1 MLRLEKISKI
11 YPTGEVLKDV
21 SWEIRNG
28 ERIGLVGVNGAGK
41 STQLKIIAGLEE
53 ATDGSLISEGDPS
66 IAYLK
71 QEFDV
76 DLSRTVREELFE
88 AFKEAS
94 DLLQS
99 QKLVQENMESEL
111 ASKDLDYLDLLIKEL
126 SVIQSKFESI
136 NGYDLESKVEKL
148 LPTIGFNQ
156 NEADRLVGDFSG
168 GWQMRIALGKI
179 LLQSPD
185 LLLLDEPTNHL
196 DLETIEW
203 LENYLL
209 NQKIAMVIVS
219 HDRFFLDKVC
229 TRIVN
234 TERGKSKSY
243 LGNYTSYLQQ
253 RDFELES
260 TKVAY
265 EKQQKDI
272 QVQKAYIE
280 RFRASATR
288 STQAKSREKLLDKV
302 EKIEAPENNLKGPN
316 FKFLEAPRAGRDIL
330 NIKDLTHSYEDNIL
344 FLGAFLELEPGERI
358 AFLGPNGSGKST
370 LMRLIMGLE
379 EPDEGSIMIGKYNII
394 PSYFAQNQ
402 AEALDLEKTVIE
414 IISQAVPDWTQTE
427 IRSLLGS
434 FGLTNDSVFKEVSQI
449 SGGEKARLALA
460 LMIIKPSN
468 LLILDEPTNHLDI
481 PSKQML
487 EQALSNYNG
496 TALIVSHDRYF
507 ISKVANKIVE
517 IRDGQLIKYQGDYK
531 YYKEK
536 KIEEAQEKEKELQL
550 AERERKRLANREK
563 QRRKKKTKQ
572 KWSIRPNQL
581 GHTDRMSLEGLT

>member
-11 YPTGEVLKDV
+11 YPTGEVLRDV

-53 ATDGSLISEGDPS
+53 ATDGSLISEGNPS

-94 DLLQS
+94 DLLHS
-99 QKLVQENMESEL
+99 QKLIQEKMESEL

-126 SVIQSKFESI
+126 SVIQRKFESI

-148 LPTIGFNQ
+148 LPNIGFNQ

-209 NQKIAMVIVS
+209 NQKVAMVIVS
-219 HDRFFLDKVC
+219 HDRSFLDKVC

-234 TERGKSKSY
+234 TERGQSKSY

-265 EKQQKDI
+265 EKQQKEM

-302 EKIEAPENNLKGPN
+302 EKIEAPENSLKGPN
-316 FKFLEAPRAGRDIL
+316 FKFLDSPRAGRDIL
-330 NIKDLTHSYEDNIL
+330 SIKDLTHSYEDNIL
-344 FLGAFLELEPGERI
+344 FLEAFLELEPGERI

-370 LMRLIMGLE
+370 LLRLIMGLE
-379 EPDEGSIMIGKYNII
+379 VPDEGSIMIGKYNII
-394 PSYFAQNQ
+394 PSYFEQNQ
-402 AEALDLEKTVIE
+402 AEALELEKTVIE
-414 IISQAVPDWTQTE
+414 TISESVPNWNQTE

-517 IRDGQLIKYQGDYK
+517 IRDGQLIKYEGDYK

-536 KIEEAQEKEKELQL
+536 KMEEAQEKEKELQL

-563 QRRKKKTKQ
+563 QKKKKKTKQ
-572 KWSIRPNQL
+572 K
-581 GHTDRMSLEGLT
+581 

>member
-76 DLSRTVREELFE
+76 DLSRTVREELFV

-94 DLLQS
+94 DLLHS

-219 HDRFFLDKVC
+219 HDRSFLDKVC

-370 LMRLIMGLE
+370 LLRLIMGLE
-379 EPDEGSIMIGKYNII
+379 EPDEGSITIGKYNII
-394 PSYFAQNQ
+394 PSYFEQNQ
-402 AEALDLEKTVIE
+402 AEALELEKTVIE
-414 IISQAVPDWTQTE
+414 TISQSVPDWTQTE

-487 EQALSNYNG
+487 EKALSNYNG

-563 QRRKKKTKQ
+563 QRRKKKTK
-572 KWSIRPNQL
+572 
-581 GHTDRMSLEGLT
+581 

>member
-1 MLRLEKISKI
+1 VLRLEKISKI
-11 YPTGEVLKDV
+11 FPTGEVLKDV
-21 SWEIRNG
+21 SWEIKNG

-53 ATDGSLISEGDPS
+53 ATDGTVITEGDPS

-71 QEFDV
+71 QEFEV
-76 DLSRTVREELFE
+76 DILRTVREELFE
-88 AFKEAS
+88 AFHEAS
-94 DLLQS
+94 ELIHS
-99 QKLVQENMESEL
+99 QKCIQKKMESEL
-111 ASKDLDYLDLLIKEL
+111 ATRDIAYLDSLIKDL

-156 NEADRLVGDFSG
+156 KDADRVVGDFSG

-196 DLETIEW
+196 DLATIEW

-209 NQKIAMVIVS
+209 DQKVAMVIVS
-219 HDRFFLDKVC
+219 HDRSFLDKVC
-229 TRIVN
+229 TKIVN

-243 LGNYTSYLQQ
+243 LGNYTSYIKQK
-253 RDFELES
+253 DFEIES
-260 TKVAY
+260 AKVAY
-265 EKQQKDI
+265 QKQQKDI
-272 QVQKAYIE
+272 QVQKEYIE

-302 EKIEAPENNLKGPN
+302 EKIEAPENSLKGPS
-316 FKFLEAPRAGRDIL
+316 FQFMDAPRSG
-330 NIKDLTHSYEDNIL
+330 KDVLSVNCITHSYEDNIL
-344 FLGAFLELEPGERI
+344 FLEADLEVEPGERI
-358 AFLGPNGSGKST
+358 AFLGENGSGKST
-370 LMRLIMGLE
+370 LLRLIMGLE
-379 EPDEGSIMIGKYNII
+379 EPDEGSIELGKYNII
-394 PSYFAQNQ
+394 PSYFEQNQ
-402 AEALDLEKTVIE
+402 AEALELEKTVIE
-414 IISQAVPDWTQTE
+414 TISQSVPNWSQTE
-427 IRSLLGS
+427 VRSLLGS
-434 FGLTNDSVFKEVSQI
+434 FGLTNDSVFKEVRQI

-468 LLILDEPTNHLDI
+468 FLILDEPTNHLDI

-487 EQALSNYNG
+487 EKALSNYNG

-517 IRDGQLIKYQGDYK
+517 IRDGQLIKYRGDYK

-536 KIEEAQEKEKELQL
+536 KIEEKKEKEKELKL
-550 AERERKRLANREK
+550 AERERKRLSNREK
-563 QRRKKKTKQ
+563 QRKRKKINKK
-572 KWSIRPNQL
+572 
-581 GHTDRMSLEGLT
+581 

>member
-1 MLRLEKISKI
+1 MLRLDKISKI

-21 SWEIRNG
+21 SWEIKNG

-53 ATDGSLISEGDPS
+53 ATDGSLITEGDLS

-88 AFKEAS
+88 AFHEAS
-94 DLLQS
+94 NLLQR
-99 QKLVQENMESEL
+99 QKIIQENMESDL
-111 ASKDLDYLDLLIKEL
+111 ATQDLDYLDSLIKEL
-126 SVIQSKFESI
+126 SIVQSKFESI

-148 LPTIGFNQ
+148 LPGIGFNH
-156 NEADRLVGDFSG
+156 NDGDRLVREFSG

-179 LLQSPD
+179 LLQNPD

-196 DLETIEW
+196 DLQTIEW
-203 LENYLL
+203 LEGYLL
-209 NQKIAMVIVS
+209 NQKTAMVIVS
-219 HDRFFLDKVC
+219 HDRSFLDKVC

-234 TERGKSKSY
+234 TERGHCKSY
-243 LGNYTSYLQQ
+243 LGNYTSYIQQ

-260 TKVAY
+260 MRVAY
-265 EKQQKDI
+265 EKQQKDM
-272 QVQKAYIE
+272 QVQREYIE

-302 EKIEAPENNLKGPN
+302 DKLQAPEKYLKGPN
-316 FKFLEAPRAGRDIL
+316 FKFMDAPRAGKEIL
-330 NIKDLTHSYEDNIL
+330 SIKDLTHSYEDNIL
-344 FLGAFLELEPGERI
+344 FLGAFLDLEPGERI

-370 LMRLIMGLE
+370 LLRLIMGLE
-379 EPDEGSIMIGKYNII
+379 KPDEGSIMIGKYNII
-394 PSYFAQNQ
+394 PSYFEQNQ
-402 AEALDLEKTVIE
+402 AEALELDKTVIDT
-414 IISQAVPDWTQTE
+414 ISQSVPTWTQTE
-427 IRSLLGS
+427 LRSLLGS

-460 LMIIKPSN
+460 LMIVKPSN

-487 EQALSNYNG
+487 ERALSNYSGN
-496 TALIVSHDRYF
+496 ALIVSHDRYF
-507 ISKVANKIVE
+507 ISKVATKIVE
-517 IRDGQLIKYQGDYK
+517 IRDGQLIKYQGNFQ

-536 KIEEAQEKEKELQL
+536 KIEEEKEKEKELQL
-550 AERERKRLANREK
+550 AERERRRLENREK
-563 QRRKKKTKQ
+563 QRKKKKL
-572 KWSIRPNQL
+572 KKK
-581 GHTDRMSLEGLT
+581 

>member
-76 DLSRTVREELFE
+76 DLSRTVREELFV

-94 DLLQS
+94 DLLHS

-156 NEADRLVGDFSG
+156 HEADRLVGDFSG

-219 HDRFFLDKVC
+219 HDRSFLDKVC

-288 STQAKSREKLLDKV
+288 STQAKSREKLLDKI

-370 LMRLIMGLE
+370 LLRLIMGLE
-379 EPDEGSIMIGKYNII
+379 EPDEGSITIGKYNII
-394 PSYFAQNQ
+394 PSYFEQNQ
-402 AEALDLEKTVIE
+402 AEALELEKTVIE
-414 IISQAVPDWTQTE
+414 TISQSVPDWTQTE

-563 QRRKKKTKQ
+563 QRRKKKTK
-572 KWSIRPNQL
+572 
-581 GHTDRMSLEGLT
+581 

>member
-21 SWEIRNG
+21 SWEIKNG

-53 ATDGSLISEGDPS
+53 ATDGSLITEGDPS

-76 DLSRTVREELFE
+76 DFARTVREELFE
-88 AFKEAS
+88 AFHEAS

-99 QKLVQENMESEL
+99 QKRIQENMESDL
-111 ASKDLDYLDLLIKEL
+111 ASKDLDYLDSLIKEL
-126 SVIQSKFESI
+126 SIIQSKFESI

-156 NEADRLVGDFSG
+156 DDADRLVGDFSG

-219 HDRFFLDKVC
+219 HDRSFLDKIC

-234 TERGKSKSY
+234 TERGQSKSY
-243 LGNYTSYLQQ
+243 LGNYTSYLHQ

-260 TKVAY
+260 KKIAY
-265 EKQQKDI
+265 EKQQKDM
-272 QVQKAYIE
+272 QVQKTYIE

-288 STQAKSREKLLDKV
+288 STQAKSREKLLNKI
-302 EKIEAPENNLKGPN
+302 EKIETPENKLKGPI
-316 FKFLEAPRAGRDIL
+316 FKFMDAPRTGRDIL
-330 NIKDLTHSYEDNIL
+330 SIKDLTHSYEDNIL
-344 FLGAFLELEPGERI
+344 FLGAYLEVEPGERI
-358 AFLGPNGSGKST
+358 AFLGANGSGKST
-370 LMRLIMGLE
+370 LLRLIMGLE
-379 EPDEGSIMIGKYNII
+379 ELEEGSIAIGKYNII
-394 PSYFAQNQ
+394 PSYFEQNQ
-402 AEALDLEKTVIE
+402 AEALELEKTVIE
-414 IISQAVPDWTQTE
+414 TMSQAAPDWTQTQL
-427 IRSLLGS
+427 RSLLGS

-460 LMIIKPSN
+460 LMIIQPSN

-536 KIEEAQEKEKELQL
+536 KIEEEQENQKELKL
-550 AERERKRLANREK
+550 AERERKRLSNREK
-563 QRRKKKTKQ
+563 SRKKKK
-572 KWSIRPNQL
+572 PNKK
-581 GHTDRMSLEGLT
+581 

>member
-1 MLRLEKISKI
+1 VLRLEKISKI

-21 SWEIRNG
+21 SWEIKNAD
-28 ERIGLVGVNGAGK
+28 RIGLVGVNGAGK

-53 ATDGSLISEGDPS
+53 ATDGSLITEGEPS

-76 DLSRTVREELFE
+76 NCSRTVREELFE
-88 AFKEAS
+88 AFQEAS
-94 DLLQS
+94 ELLHS
-99 QKLVQENMESEL
+99 QKKIQEKMESER
-111 ASKDLDYLDLLIKEL
+111 ATRDLDYLNILIKEL
-126 SVIQSKFESI
+126 SLLQSKFESI

-148 LPTIGFNQ
+148 LPTIGFKQ
-156 NEADRLVGDFSG
+156 EEANRLVGDFSG

-203 LENYLL
+203 LENYLI
-209 NQKIAMVIVS
+209 NQKVAMVIVS
-219 HDRFFLDKVC
+219 HDRSFLDKVC
-229 TRIVN
+229 TKIVN

-243 LGNYTSYLQQ
+243 LGNYTSYIQQ
-253 RDFELES
+253 KEFELEA
-260 TKVAY
+260 TKAAY
-265 EKQQKDI
+265 EKQQKEME
-272 QVQKAYIE
+272 VQKAYIE

-316 FKFLEAPRAGRDIL
+316 FKFMDAPRSGKEVL
-330 NIKDLTHSYEDNIL
+330 FIKDLIHSYEENIL
-344 FLGAFLELEPGERI
+344 FLGADLEVEPGERI
-358 AFLGPNGSGKST
+358 AFLGGNGSGKST
-370 LMRLIMGLE
+370 LLRLIMGLE
-379 EPDEGSIMIGKYNII
+379 EPNEGSIELGKYNII
-394 PSYFAQNQ
+394 PSYFEQNQ

-414 IISQAVPDWTQTE
+414 TISQAVPSWTQTE
-427 IRSLLGS
+427 IRSLLGG

-460 LMIIKPSN
+460 LMIIRPSN

-487 EQALSNYNG
+487 EKAISNYNG

-517 IRDGQLIKYQGDYK
+517 IRDGQLIKYRGDYK

-536 KIEEAQEKEKELQL
+536 KMEERIQKEKELEL
-550 AERERKRLANREK
+550 AERERKRLSNREK
-563 QRRKKKTKQ
+563 QRKRKK
-572 KWSIRPNQL
+572 
-581 GHTDRMSLEGLT
+581 

>member
-94 DLLQS
+94 DLLHS

-219 HDRFFLDKVC
+219 HDRSFLDKVC

-265 EKQQKDI
+265 EKQQKDL

-370 LMRLIMGLE
+370 LLRLIMGLE
-379 EPDEGSIMIGKYNII
+379 KPDEGSITIGKYNII
-394 PSYFAQNQ
+394 PSYFEQNQ
-402 AEALDLEKTVIE
+402 AEALELEKTVIE
-414 IISQAVPDWTQTE
+414 TISQSVPDWTQTE

-517 IRDGQLIKYQGDYK
+517 IRDGQLIKYEGDYE

-536 KIEEAQEKEKELQL
+536 KIEEALEKEKELHL

-563 QRRKKKTKQ
+563 QRKNKKSNKK
-572 KWSIRPNQL
+572 
-581 GHTDRMSLEGLT
+581 

>member
-76 DLSRTVREELFE
+76 DLSRTVREELFV

-94 DLLQS
+94 DLLHS

-219 HDRFFLDKVC
+219 HDRSFLDKVC

-265 EKQQKDI
+265 EKQQKDL

-370 LMRLIMGLE
+370 LLRLIMGLE
-379 EPDEGSIMIGKYNII
+379 EPDEGSITIGKYNII
-394 PSYFAQNQ
+394 PSYFEQNQ
-402 AEALDLEKTVIE
+402 AEALELEKTVIE
-414 IISQAVPDWTQTE
+414 TISQSVPDWTQTE

-563 QRRKKKTKQ
+563 QRKKKKTK
-572 KWSIRPNQL
+572 
-581 GHTDRMSLEGLT
+581 

>member
-1 MLRLEKISKI
+1 
-11 YPTGEVLKDV
+11 LKDV
-21 SWEIRNG
+21 SWEIKNG

-53 ATDGSLISEGDPS
+53 ATDGSLITEGDPS

-76 DLSRTVREELFE
+76 DCSRTVRQELFE

-94 DLLQS
+94 DLLHS
-99 QKLVQENMESEL
+99 QKQIQEKMESEL
-111 ASKDLDYLDLLIKEL
+111 ASKDLDYLDSLIKEL

-148 LPTIGFNQ
+148 LPTIGFNYK
-156 NEADRLVGDFSG
+156 EADRLVGDFSG

-179 LLQSPD
+179 LLQTPD

-196 DLETIEW
+196 DLDTIEW

-209 NQKIAMVIVS
+209 NQKVSMVIVS
-219 HDRFFLDKVC
+219 HDRSFLDKVC
-229 TRIVN
+229 TKIVN
-234 TERGKSKSY
+234 TERGESKTY
-243 LGNYTSYLQQ
+243 LGNYTSYIQQ
-253 RDFELES
+253 KDFEMES
-260 TKVAY
+260 TKASY

-272 QVQKAYIE
+272 QVQKEYIE

-288 STQAKSREKLLDKV
+288 STQAKSREKLLDKI
-302 EKIEAPENNLKGPN
+302 EKIEAPESRLKGPV
-316 FKFLEAPRAGRDIL
+316 FQFMDAPRIGKDVLSIT
-330 NIKDLTHSYEDNIL
+330 DLTHSYDENIL
-344 FLGAFLELEPGERI
+344 FLGADLEVEPGERI
-358 AFLGPNGSGKST
+358 AFLGKNGSGKST
-370 LMRLIMGLE
+370 LLRLIMGLE
-379 EPDEGSIMIGKYNII
+379 KPDEGSIKLGKYNII
-394 PSYFAQNQ
+394 PSYFEQNQ
-402 AEALDLEKTVIE
+402 AEALELKKTVFE
-414 IISQAVPDWTQTE
+414 TLSESVSNWTQTE
-427 IRSLLGS
+427 VRSLLGS
-434 FGLTNDSVFKEVSQI
+434 FGLTNESVFKEVSQI

-487 EQALSNYNG
+487 EKALSNYNG

-517 IRDGQLIKYQGDYK
+517 IRDGQLIKYRGDYK

-536 KIEEAQEKEKELQL
+536 KIEEQNEKDKELEL
-550 AERERKRLANREK
+550 AERERKRLSNREK
-563 QRRKKKTKQ
+563 QRKRKKPRQ
-572 KWSIRPNQL
+572 K
-581 GHTDRMSLEGLT
+581 

>member
-21 SWEIRNG
+21 SWEIKNG

-53 ATDGSLISEGDPS
+53 ASDGSLISEGDPS

-76 DLSRTVREELFE
+76 DLSKTVREELFQ
-88 AFKEAS
+88 AFREAS
-94 DLLQS
+94 DLLHS
-99 QKLVQENMESEL
+99 QQLIQANMESEL
-111 ASKDLDYLDLLIKEL
+111 ASNDLEYLDSLIKEL
-126 SVIQSKFESI
+126 SIIQGKFESI

-148 LPTIGFNQ
+148 LPTIGFKPI
-156 NEADRLVGDFSG
+156 EGDRLVGDFSG

-209 NQKIAMVIVS
+209 NQKVAMVIVS
-219 HDRFFLDKVC
+219 HDRSFLDKVC

-234 TERGKSKSY
+234 TERGQSKSY
-243 LGNYTSYLQQ
+243 LGNYSSYLRQK
-253 RDFELES
+253 DFELES
-260 TKVAY
+260 TRVAY

-272 QVQKAYIE
+272 QSQKDFIE

-302 EKIEAPENNLKGPN
+302 EKIEYPEKNLKGPT
-316 FKFLEAPRAGRDIL
+316 FKFMDAPRSGKDIL
-330 NIKDLTHSYEDNIL
+330 SIKDLTHSYEDNIL
-344 FLGAFLELEPGERI
+344 FLGAFLDLDPGERI
-358 AFLGPNGSGKST
+358 AFLGPNGCGKST
-370 LMRLIMGLE
+370 LLRLIMGLE
-379 EPDEGSIMIGKYNII
+379 EPDDGSIVIGKYNII
-394 PSYFAQNQ
+394 PSYFEQNQ
-402 AEALDLEKTVIE
+402 AEALDLKKTVIE
-414 IISQAVPDWTQTE
+414 TLSQSVPNWNQTQ

-434 FGLTNDSVFKEVSQI
+434 FGLTNDSVFKEVSEI

-460 LMIIKPSN
+460 LMVIKPSN

-487 EQALSNYNG
+487 EQALSSYGGN
-496 TALIVSHDRYF
+496 ALIVSHDRYF
-507 ISKVANKIVE
+507 ISKVANTIVE
-517 IRDGQLIKYQGDYK
+517 IKDGQLIKYKGDYK

-536 KIEEAQEKEKELQL
+536 KKEEEKEKEKELKL
-550 AERERKRLANREK
+550 AEAERKRLANREK
-563 QRRKKKTKQ
+563 QRKKKKRN
-572 KWSIRPNQL
+572 KNNNK
-581 GHTDRMSLEGLT
+581 

>member
-76 DLSRTVREELFE
+76 DLSRTVREELFV

-94 DLLQS
+94 DLLHS

-219 HDRFFLDKVC
+219 HDRSFLDKVC

-370 LMRLIMGLE
+370 LLRLIMGLE
-379 EPDEGSIMIGKYNII
+379 EPDEGSITIGKYNII
-394 PSYFAQNQ
+394 PSYFEQNQ
-402 AEALDLEKTVIE
+402 AEALELEKTVIE
-414 IISQAVPDWTQTE
+414 TISQSVPDWTQTE

-487 EQALSNYNG
+487 EQALSNYCLLY
-496 TALIVSHDRYF
+496 TSP
-507 ISKVANKIVE
+507 SP
-517 IRDGQLIKYQGDYK
+517 RDATL
-531 YYKEK
+531 
-536 KIEEAQEKEKELQL
+536 
-550 AERERKRLANREK
+550 
-563 QRRKKKTKQ
+563 
-572 KWSIRPNQL
+572 S
-581 GHTDRMSLEGLT
+581 RMPSSA

>member
-94 DLLQS
+94 DLLHS
-99 QKLVQENMESEL
+99 QKLIQEKMESEL

-126 SVIQSKFESI
+126 SVIQRKFESI

-148 LPTIGFNQ
+148 LPNIGFNQ

-209 NQKIAMVIVS
+209 NQKVAMVIVS
-219 HDRFFLDKVC
+219 HDRSFLDKVC

-234 TERGKSKSY
+234 TERGQSKSY

-265 EKQQKDI
+265 EKQQKDM

-302 EKIEAPENNLKGPN
+302 EKIEAPENSLKGPN
-316 FKFLEAPRAGRDIL
+316 FKFLDSPRAGRDIL
-330 NIKDLTHSYEDNIL
+330 SIKDLTHSYEDNIL

-370 LMRLIMGLE
+370 LLRLIMGLE
-379 EPDEGSIMIGKYNII
+379 VADEGSIMIGKYNII
-394 PSYFAQNQ
+394 PSYFEQNQ
-402 AEALDLEKTVIE
+402 AEALELEKTVIE
-414 IISQAVPDWTQTE
+414 TISESVPNWNQTE

-487 EQALSNYNG
+487 EQALSNYKG

-517 IRDGQLIKYQGDYK
+517 IRDGQLIKYEGDYE

-536 KIEEAQEKEKELQL
+536 KIEEAQEKEKELHL

-563 QRRKKKTKQ
+563 QKKKKKTKQ
-572 KWSIRPNQL
+572 K
-581 GHTDRMSLEGLT
+581 

>member
-94 DLLQS
+94 DLLHS

-219 HDRFFLDKVC
+219 HDRSFLDKVC

-265 EKQQKDI
+265 EKQQKDL

-370 LMRLIMGLE
+370 LLRLIMGLE
-379 EPDEGSIMIGKYNII
+379 EPDEGSITIGKYNII
-394 PSYFAQNQ
+394 PSYFEQNQ
-402 AEALDLEKTVIE
+402 AEALELEKTVIE
-414 IISQAVPDWTQTE
+414 TISQSVPDWTQTE

-563 QRRKKKTKQ
+563 QRRKKKTNQ
-572 KWSIRPNQL
+572 K
-581 GHTDRMSLEGLT
+581 

>member
-94 DLLQS
+94 DLLHS

-219 HDRFFLDKVC
+219 HDRSFLDKVC

-370 LMRLIMGLE
+370 LLRLIMGLE
-379 EPDEGSIMIGKYNII
+379 EPDEGSITIGKYNII
-394 PSYFAQNQ
+394 PSYFEQNQ
-402 AEALDLEKTVIE
+402 AEALELEKTVIE
-414 IISQAVPDWTQTE
+414 TISQSVPDWTQTE

-487 EQALSNYNG
+487 EQAISNYNG

-563 QRRKKKTKQ
+563 QRRKKKAK
-572 KWSIRPNQL
+572 
-581 GHTDRMSLEGLT
+581 

>member
-94 DLLQS
+94 DLLHS

-219 HDRFFLDKVC
+219 HDRSFLDKVC

-265 EKQQKDI
+265 EKQQKDL

-370 LMRLIMGLE
+370 LLRLIMGLE
-379 EPDEGSIMIGKYNII
+379 EPDEGSITIGKYNII
-394 PSYFAQNQ
+394 PSYFEQNQ
-402 AEALDLEKTVIE
+402 AEALELEKTVIE
-414 IISQAVPDWTQTE
+414 TISQSVPDWTQTE

-563 QRRKKKTKQ
+563 QRRKKKT
-572 KWSIRPNQL
+572 
-581 GHTDRMSLEGLT
+581 

>member
-94 DLLQS
+94 DLLHS

-219 HDRFFLDKVC
+219 HDRSFLDKVC

-265 EKQQKDI
+265 EKQQKDL

-370 LMRLIMGLE
+370 LLRLIMGLE
-379 EPDEGSIMIGKYNII
+379 KPDEGSITIGKYNII
-394 PSYFAQNQ
+394 PSYFEQNQ
-402 AEALDLEKTVIE
+402 AEALELEKTVIE
-414 IISQAVPDWTQTE
+414 TISQSVPDL
-427 IRSLLGS
+427 SL
-434 FGLTNDSVFKEVSQI
+434 I
-449 SGGEKARLALA
+449 H
-460 LMIIKPSN
+460 I
-468 LLILDEPTNHLDI
+468 
-481 PSKQML
+481 
-487 EQALSNYNG
+487 
-496 TALIVSHDRYF
+496 
-507 ISKVANKIVE
+507 
-517 IRDGQLIKYQGDYK
+517 
-531 YYKEK
+531 
-536 KIEEAQEKEKELQL
+536 
-550 AERERKRLANREK
+550 
-563 QRRKKKTKQ
+563 
-572 KWSIRPNQL
+572 
-581 GHTDRMSLEGLT
+581 

>member
-94 DLLQS
+94 DLLHS
-99 QKLVQENMESEL
+99 QKLIQEKMESEL

-126 SVIQSKFESI
+126 SVIQRKFESI

-148 LPTIGFNQ
+148 LPNIGFNQ

-209 NQKIAMVIVS
+209 NQKVAMVIVS
-219 HDRFFLDKVC
+219 HDRSFLDKVC

-234 TERGKSKSY
+234 TERGQSKSY

-265 EKQQKDI
+265 EKQQKDM

-302 EKIEAPENNLKGPN
+302 EKIEAPENSLKGPN
-316 FKFLEAPRAGRDIL
+316 FKFLDSPRAGRDIL
-330 NIKDLTHSYEDNIL
+330 SIKDLTHSYEDNIL

-370 LMRLIMGLE
+370 LLRLIMGLE
-379 EPDEGSIMIGKYNII
+379 VPDEGSIMIGKFNII
-394 PSYFAQNQ
+394 PSYFEQNQ
-402 AEALDLEKTVIE
+402 AEALELEKTVIE
-414 IISQAVPDWTQTE
+414 TISESVPNWNQTE

-517 IRDGQLIKYQGDYK
+517 IRDGQLIKYEGDYK

-536 KIEEAQEKEKELQL
+536 KIEEAQEKEKELHL

-563 QRRKKKTKQ
+563 QKKKKKTKQ
-572 KWSIRPNQL
+572 K
-581 GHTDRMSLEGLT
+581 

>member
-76 DLSRTVREELFE
+76 DLSRTVREELFV

-94 DLLQS
+94 DLLHS

-209 NQKIAMVIVS
+209 NQKVAMVIVS
-219 HDRFFLDKVC
+219 HDRSFLDKVC

-234 TERGKSKSY
+234 TERGQSKSY

-370 LMRLIMGLE
+370 LLRLIMGLE
-379 EPDEGSIMIGKYNII
+379 EPDEGSITIGKYNII
-394 PSYFAQNQ
+394 PSYFEQNQ
-402 AEALDLEKTVIE
+402 AEALELEKTVIE
-414 IISQAVPDWTQTE
+414 TISQSVPDWTQTE

-572 KWSIRPNQL
+572 K
-581 GHTDRMSLEGLT
+581 

>member
-1 MLRLEKISKI
+1 MLRLDKISKI

-21 SWEIRNG
+21 SWEIKNG

-53 ATDGSLISEGDPS
+53 ATDGSLITEGDLS

-88 AFKEAS
+88 AFHEAS
-94 DLLQS
+94 NLLQR
-99 QKLVQENMESEL
+99 QKIIQENMESDL
-111 ASKDLDYLDLLIKEL
+111 ATQDLDYLDSLIKEL
-126 SVIQSKFESI
+126 SIVQSKFESI

-148 LPTIGFNQ
+148 LPSIGFNH
-156 NEADRLVGDFSG
+156 NEGDRLVREFSG

-179 LLQSPD
+179 LLQNPD

-196 DLETIEW
+196 DLQTIEW
-203 LENYLL
+203 LEGYLL

-219 HDRFFLDKVC
+219 HDRSFLDKVC

-234 TERGKSKSY
+234 TERGHCKSY
-243 LGNYTSYLQQ
+243 LGNYTSYIQQ

-260 TKVAY
+260 MRVAY
-265 EKQQKDI
+265 EKQQKDM
-272 QVQKAYIE
+272 QVQREYIE

-302 EKIEAPENNLKGPN
+302 DKLQAPEKYLKGPN
-316 FKFLEAPRAGRDIL
+316 FKFMDAPRAGKEIL
-330 NIKDLTHSYEDNIL
+330 SIKDLTHSYEDNIL
-344 FLGAFLELEPGERI
+344 FLGAFLDLEPGERI

-370 LMRLIMGLE
+370 LLRLIMGLE
-379 EPDEGSIMIGKYNII
+379 KPDEGSIMIGKYNII
-394 PSYFAQNQ
+394 PSYFEQNQ
-402 AEALDLEKTVIE
+402 AEALELDKTVIDT
-414 IISQAVPDWTQTE
+414 ISQSVPTWTQTE
-427 IRSLLGS
+427 VRSLLGS

-460 LMIIKPSN
+460 LMIVKPSN

-487 EQALSNYNG
+487 ERALSNYSGN
-496 TALIVSHDRYF
+496 ALIVSHDRYF
-507 ISKVANKIVE
+507 ISKVATKIVE
-517 IRDGQLIKYQGDYK
+517 IRDGQLIKYQGNFQ

-536 KIEEAQEKEKELQL
+536 KIEEEKEKEKELQL
-550 AERERKRLANREK
+550 AERERRRLENREK
-563 QRRKKKTKQ
+563 QRKKKKL
-572 KWSIRPNQL
+572 KKK
-581 GHTDRMSLEGLT
+581 

>member
-76 DLSRTVREELFE
+76 DLSRTVREELFV

-94 DLLQS
+94 DLLHS

-209 NQKIAMVIVS
+209 NQKIAMVIIS
-219 HDRFFLDKVC
+219 HDRSFLDKVC

-370 LMRLIMGLE
+370 LLRLIMGLE
-379 EPDEGSIMIGKYNII
+379 EPDEGSITIGKYNII
-394 PSYFAQNQ
+394 PSYFEQNQ
-402 AEALDLEKTVIE
+402 AEALELEKTVIE
-414 IISQAVPDWTQTE
+414 TISQSVPDWTQTE

-487 EQALSNYNG
+487 EQALSNYKGN
-496 TALIVSHDRYF
+496 ALIVSHDRYF

-536 KIEEAQEKEKELQL
+536 KMEEKELKEKELQL

-563 QRRKKKTKQ
+563 KRKKKNLTK
-572 KWSIRPNQL
+572 KK
-581 GHTDRMSLEGLT
+581 

>member
-76 DLSRTVREELFE
+76 DLSRTVREELFV

-94 DLLQS
+94 DLLHS

-219 HDRFFLDKVC
+219 HDRSFLDKVC

-370 LMRLIMGLE
+370 LLRLIMGLE
-379 EPDEGSIMIGKYNII
+379 EPDEGSITIGKYNII
-394 PSYFAQNQ
+394 PSYFEQNQ
-402 AEALDLEKTVIE
+402 AEALELEKTVIE
-414 IISQAVPDWTQTE
+414 TISQSVPDWTQTE

-563 QRRKKKTKQ
+563 QRRKKKSKQ
-572 KWSIRPNQL
+572 K
-581 GHTDRMSLEGLT
+581 

>member
-76 DLSRTVREELFE
+76 DLSRTVREELFV

-94 DLLQS
+94 DLLHS

-219 HDRFFLDKVC
+219 HDRSFLDKVC

-243 LGNYTSYLQQ
+243 IGNYTSYLQQ

-370 LMRLIMGLE
+370 LLRLIMGLE
-379 EPDEGSIMIGKYNII
+379 EPDEGSITIGKYNII
-394 PSYFAQNQ
+394 PSYFEQNQ
-402 AEALDLEKTVIE
+402 AEALELEKTVIE
-414 IISQAVPDWTQTE
+414 TISQSVPDWTQTE

-507 ISKVANKIVE
+507 ISKVANTIVE

-572 KWSIRPNQL
+572 K
-581 GHTDRMSLEGLT
+581 

>member
-53 ATDGSLISEGDPS
+53 ATDGALISEGDPS

-76 DLSRTVREELFE
+76 DISRTVREELFE
-88 AFKEAS
+88 AFIEAS
-94 DLLQS
+94 ALLHS
-99 QKLVQENMESEL
+99 QKIIQENMESEL
-111 ASKDLDYLDLLIKEL
+111 ASKDLDYLDSLIKEL
-126 SVIQSKFESI
+126 SIIQSKFESI

-148 LPTIGFNQ
+148 LPTIGFNKNQ
-156 NEADRLVGDFSG
+156 GDRLVGDFSG

-209 NQKIAMVIVS
+209 NQKVAMVIVS
-219 HDRFFLDKVC
+219 HDRSFLDKVC
-229 TRIVN
+229 TRIIN
-234 TERGKSKSY
+234 IERGQSKSY
-243 LGNYTSYLQQ
+243 LGNYTSYLKQK
-253 RDFELES
+253 DFEFES
-260 TKVAY
+260 KRVAY
-265 EKQQKDI
+265 EKQQKDL

-288 STQAKSREKLLDKV
+288 STQAKSREKLIEKV
-302 EKIEAPENNLKGPN
+302 EKIEAPENNLKGPT
-316 FKFLEAPRAGRDIL
+316 FKFLDAPRSGKDIL
-330 NIKDLTHSYEDNIL
+330 SIKDLTHSYEDNIL
-344 FLGAFLELEPGERI
+344 FLGAFLELEPGERV

-370 LMRLIMGLE
+370 LLRLIMGLE
-379 EPDEGSIMIGKYNII
+379 EPDEGSITIGKYNII
-394 PSYFAQNQ
+394 PSYFEQNQ
-402 AEALDLEKTVIE
+402 AEALELEKTVIE
-414 IISQAVPDWTQTE
+414 TISQSVPSWTQTE

-434 FGLTNDSVFKEVSQI
+434 FGLTNDAVFKQVNQI

-487 EQALSNYNG
+487 EQALSQYNG

-517 IRDGQLIKYQGDYK
+517 IRDGQLIKYQGNYE

-536 KIEEAQEKEKELQL
+536 KIEEQQEKEKELKL

-563 QRRKKKTKQ
+563 QRKRKNLKNK
-572 KWSIRPNQL
+572 
-581 GHTDRMSLEGLT
+581 

>member
-94 DLLQS
+94 DLLHS

-219 HDRFFLDKVC
+219 HDRSFLDKVC

-265 EKQQKDI
+265 EKQQKDL

-370 LMRLIMGLE
+370 LLRLIMGLE
-379 EPDEGSIMIGKYNII
+379 EPDEGSITIGKYNII
-394 PSYFAQNQ
+394 PSYFEQNQ
-402 AEALDLEKTVIE
+402 AEALELEKTVIE
-414 IISQAVPDWTQTE
+414 TISQSVPDWTQTE

-487 EQALSNYNG
+487 EQALSNYTG

-563 QRRKKKTKQ
+563 QRRKKKTK
-572 KWSIRPNQL
+572 
-581 GHTDRMSLEGLT
+581 

>member
-1 MLRLEKISKI
+1 VLRLEKISKI

-94 DLLQS
+94 DLLHS

-219 HDRFFLDKVC
+219 HDRSFLDKVC

-265 EKQQKDI
+265 EKQQKDL

-370 LMRLIMGLE
+370 LLRLIMGLE
-379 EPDEGSIMIGKYNII
+379 EPDEGSITIGKYNII
-394 PSYFAQNQ
+394 PSYFEQNQ
-402 AEALDLEKTVIE
+402 AEALELEKTVIE
-414 IISQAVPDWTQTE
+414 TISQSVPDWTQTE

-487 EQALSNYNG
+487 EQALSNYKGN
-496 TALIVSHDRYF
+496 ALIVSHDRYF

-572 KWSIRPNQL
+572 K
-581 GHTDRMSLEGLT
+581 

>member
-53 ATDGSLISEGDPS
+53 ATDGSLISEGNPS

-94 DLLQS
+94 DLLHS
-99 QKLVQENMESEL
+99 QKLIQEKMESEL

-126 SVIQSKFESI
+126 SVIQRKFESI

-148 LPTIGFNQ
+148 LPNIGFNQ

-209 NQKIAMVIVS
+209 NQKVAMVIVS
-219 HDRFFLDKVC
+219 HDRSFLDKVC

-234 TERGKSKSY
+234 TERGQSKSY

-265 EKQQKDI
+265 EKQQKDM

-302 EKIEAPENNLKGPN
+302 EKIEAPENSLKGPN
-316 FKFLEAPRAGRDIL
+316 FKFLDSPRAGRDIL
-330 NIKDLTHSYEDNIL
+330 SIKDLTHSYEDNIL

-370 LMRLIMGLE
+370 LLRLIMGLE
-379 EPDEGSIMIGKYNII
+379 VPDEGSIMIGKFNII
-394 PSYFAQNQ
+394 PSYFEQNQ
-402 AEALDLEKTVIE
+402 AEALELEKTVIE
-414 IISQAVPDWTQTE
+414 TISESVPNWNQTE

-434 FGLTNDSVFKEVSQI
+434 FGLTNDSVFKDVSQI

-487 EQALSNYNG
+487 EKALSNYKG

-517 IRDGQLIKYQGDYK
+517 IRDGQLIKYEGDYE

-536 KIEEAQEKEKELQL
+536 KIEEALEKEKELHL

-563 QRRKKKTKQ
+563 QKKKKKTKQ
-572 KWSIRPNQL
+572 K
-581 GHTDRMSLEGLT
+581 

>member
-76 DLSRTVREELFE
+76 DLSRTVREELFV

-94 DLLQS
+94 DLLHS

-219 HDRFFLDKVC
+219 HDRSFLDKVC

-370 LMRLIMGLE
+370 LLRLIMGLE
-379 EPDEGSIMIGKYNII
+379 EPDEGSITIGKYNII
-394 PSYFAQNQ
+394 PSYFEQNQ
-402 AEALDLEKTVIE
+402 AEALELEKTVIE
-414 IISQAVPDWTQTE
+414 TISQSVPDWTQTE

-434 FGLTNDSVFKEVSQI
+434 FGLTNDSVFKDVSQL

-563 QRRKKKTKQ
+563 QRKRKKTK
-572 KWSIRPNQL
+572 
-581 GHTDRMSLEGLT
+581 

>member
-94 DLLQS
+94 DLLHS

-219 HDRFFLDKVC
+219 HDRSFLDKVC

-370 LMRLIMGLE
+370 LLRLIMGLE
-379 EPDEGSIMIGKYNII
+379 EPDEGSITIGKYNII
-394 PSYFAQNQ
+394 PSYFEQNQ
-402 AEALDLEKTVIE
+402 AEALELEKTVIE
-414 IISQAVPDWTQTE
+414 TISQSVPDWTQTE

-487 EQALSNYNG
+487 EQAISNYNG

-563 QRRKKKTKQ
+563 QRRKKKTK
-572 KWSIRPNQL
+572 
-581 GHTDRMSLEGLT
+581 